1 MGEIEAPAVQ
11 ITLTTKGVLRI
22 SLCADGWEQGAEAKA
37 IYERIE
43 HLVKEMDLV
52 LTNRQSAS
60 KPGAIH

>member
-1 MGEIEAPAVQ
+1 MSEIEVPAVQ
-11 ITLTTKGVLRI
+11 VTLTAKGVLRI
-22 SLCADGWEQGAEAKA
+22 SLCADGWEQGKEAKA

-60 KPGAIH
+60 KTEAIH